1 MSSFAVASKCNFSR
15 LYAAPVIK
23 QGMGKKRV
31 DLFMDETSTSPSNKI
46 KFQLCDSEL
55 KPIVTKYPLDQV
67 RDDGDPTRR
76 GQMVIVDDPATV
88 DALLAFDKRMIELAV
103 QHSKDW
109 FGSVKTEEQVRPCYK
124 SVLTRISEEDDYTM
138 KFKVKCQGA
147 QYPTKIL
154 RLRDAAKG
162 ELVPAKEKALGA
174 KNAKIVPVL
183 SAYGVYFISGG
194 AQFGVS
200 FQAESIIVVEEG
212 VSNGELGGYVLSRND
227 FKVVETVTS
236 DDGEGGSSSDHPE
249 AKRLKIE
256 LDEDAPADDE
266 GGAAM

>member
-1 MSSFAVASKCNFSR
+1 MQHAIASKCNFSR
-15 LYAAPVIK
+15 LYATPVVK
-23 QGMGKKRV
+23 QGMGKKKV
-31 DLFMDETSTSPSNKI
+31 DLFMDETSTSSGNKI
-46 KFQLCDSEL
+46 KFQLCDSDL
-55 KPIVTKYPLDQV
+55 KPITTKYPLDQV

-124 SVLTRISEEDDYTM
+124 SVLTRLTEEDDYSM

-147 QYPTKIL
+147 AYPTKIL
-154 RLRDAAKG
+154 RMKDAAKG
-162 ELVPAKEKALGA
+162 ELVPAKENILGA
-174 KNAKIVPVL
+174 KNAKIVPIL

-212 VSNGELGGYVLSRND
+212 ISNGELGGYVLSRPD
-227 FKVVETVTS
+227 FKVVESTS
-236 DDGEGGSSSDHPE
+236 DDGEGGSSDLPDPKR
-249 AKRLKIE
+249 AKVE
-256 LDEDAPADDE
+256 LVEDAPADDE
-266 GGAAM
+266 GGAM